1 MMPSQSKKQHNF
13 MALVAN
19 NPSAAKRLKVSQSV
33 GEDFMKADMGKKF
46 KEGGASMKSDLK
58 QDKKVVKKAFSM
70 HDKQAHGG
78 KSTDLTKLKK
88 GGMPKG
94 MMPFEKSK
102 KDVEMKGVKE
112 GSKKDMMMDK
122 KQMMG
127 MKPMMKKGYAEGGM
141 TMVNKG
147 GKMVPDFAADG
158 KGKMAKGGMAT
169 MKYAK
174 GGVIAAPMGKVT
186 AGGKRPHG
194 EHTVQ
199 TKGMT
204 RGKVVKM
211 NMGGKAC

>member
-1 MMPSQSKKQHNF
+1 MMPSQSKKQHNL

-19 NPSAAKRLKVSQSV
+19 NPSAAKRLKVPQSV
-33 GEDFMKADMGKKF
+33 GEDFMKTDMGKKF
-46 KEGGASMKSDLK
+46 KEGGASMKSDIK
-58 QDKKVVKKAFSM
+58 QDKKVIKKAMSM

-78 KSTDLTKLKK
+78 KATDLTKLKK

-127 MKPMMKKGYAEGGM
+127 MKPMMKKGYADGGM

-158 KGKMAKGGMAT
+158 KGKMAHGGAVKKMMGGGMA
-169 MKYAK
+169 YAK
-174 GGVIAAPMGKVT
+174 GGGIESKGK
-186 AGGKRPHG
+186 
-194 EHTVQ
+194 
-199 TKGMT
+199 TKGKM
-204 RGKVVKM
+204 VKM
-211 NMGGKAC
+211 SMGGKAC

>member
-1 MMPSQSKKQHNF
+1 MMPSVNKKQHNL

-19 NPSAAKRLKVSQSV
+19 NPAAAKRLKVPQSV
-33 GEDFMKADMGKKF
+33 GEEFMKADKGKKF
-46 KEGGASMKSDLK
+46 KEGGASMKSDIK
-58 QDKKVVKKAFSM
+58 QDKKVIKKAISM

-78 KSTDLTKLKK
+78 KATDLTKLKK

-127 MKPMMKKGYAEGGM
+127 KAPMK
-141 TMVNKG
+141 
-147 GKMVPDFAADG
+147 F
-158 KGKMAKGGMAT
+158 AKGGMIAT
-169 MKYAK
+169 S
-174 GGVIAAPMGKVT
+174 MGKVT
-186 AGGKRPHG
+186 SGGKRPHG

-199 TKGMT
+199 AKGHTKGKM
-204 RGKVVKM
+204 VKM
-211 NMGGKAC
+211 SMGGKAC

>member
-1 MMPSQSKKQHNF
+1 MMPSVNKKQHNL

-19 NPSAAKRLKVSQSV
+19 NPAAAKRLKVPQSV
-33 GEDFMKADMGKKF
+33 GEEFMKADKGKKF
-46 KEGGASMKSDLK
+46 KEGGASMKSDIK
-58 QDKKVVKKAFSM
+58 QDKKVIKKAMSM

-78 KSTDLTKLKK
+78 KATDLTKLKK

-127 MKPMMKKGYAEGGM
+127 KAPMK
-141 TMVNKG
+141 
-147 GKMVPDFAADG
+147 F
-158 KGKMAKGGMAT
+158 AKGGMIAT
-169 MKYAK
+169 S
-174 GGVIAAPMGKVT
+174 MGKVT
-186 AGGKRPHG
+186 SGGKRPHG

-199 TKGMT
+199 AKGHTKGKM
-204 RGKVVKM
+204 VKM
-211 NMGGKAC
+211 SMGGKAC

>member
-1 MMPSQSKKQHNF
+1 MMPSVNKKQHNL

-19 NPSAAKRLKVSQSV
+19 NPAAAKRLKVPQSV
-33 GEDFMKADMGKKF
+33 GEEFMKADKGKKF
-46 KEGGASMKSDLK
+46 KEGGASMKSDIK
-58 QDKKVVKKAFSM
+58 QDKKVIKKAMSM

-78 KSTDLTKLKK
+78 KATDLTKLKK

-127 MKPMMKKGYAEGGM
+127 KAPMK
-141 TMVNKG
+141 
-147 GKMVPDFAADG
+147 F
-158 KGKMAKGGMAT
+158 AKGGMIAT
-169 MKYAK
+169 S
-174 GGVIAAPMGKVT
+174 MGKVT

-199 TKGMT
+199 AKGHTKGKM
-204 RGKVVKM
+204 VKM
-211 NMGGKAC
+211 SMGGKAC

>member
-1 MMPSQSKKQHNF
+1 MMPSKSKKQHNF

-19 NPSAAKRLKVSQSV
+19 NPSAAKRLKVPQSV
-33 GEDFMKADMGKKF
+33 GEEFMKSDMGKKF
-46 KEGGASMKSDLK
+46 KEGGMSMKADMA
-58 QDKKVVKKAFSM
+58 QDKKVVKKAMSM

-78 KSTDLTKLKK
+78 KATNLTKLQK
-88 GGMPKG
+88 GGMMPKG

-127 MKPMMKKGYAEGGM
+127 KAPMKFAAGGM
-141 TMVNKG
+141 I
-147 GKMVPDFAADG
+147 
-158 KGKMAKGGMAT
+158 AT
-169 MKYAK
+169 
-174 GGVIAAPMGKVT
+174 PMGKVT

-199 TKGMT
+199 TKGHTKGTKIKM
-204 RGKVVKM
+204 RGV
-211 NMGGKAC
+211 

>member
-1 MMPSQSKKQHNF
+1 MMPSKSKKQHNF
-13 MALVAN
+13 MVLVAN
-19 NPSAAKRLKVSQSV
+19 NPSAAKRLKVPQSV
-33 GEDFMKADMGKKF
+33 GEEYMKADKGKKF
-46 KEGGASMKSDLK
+46 KEGGLSMKADMA
-58 QDKKVVKKAFSM
+58 QDKKVVKKAMSM

-78 KSTDLTKLKK
+78 KKTDLAKLKK

-127 MKPMMKKGYAEGGM
+127 MAPGMKKGGM
-141 TMVNKG
+141 
-147 GKMVPDFAADG
+147 
-158 KGKMAKGGMAT
+158 

-174 GGVIAAPMGKVT
+174 GGSVASSMGKVT

-199 TKGMT
+199 TKGLT
-204 RGKVVKM
+204 KGKMVKM
-211 NMGGKAC
+211 SMGGKAC

>member
-19 NPSAAKRLKVSQSV
+19 NPSAAKRLKVPQSI

-58 QDKKVVKKAFSM
+58 QDKKVVKKALSM

-78 KSTDLTKLKK
+78 KKTDLTKLKQ
-88 GGMPKG
+88 GG
-94 MMPFEKSK
+94 
-102 KDVEMKGVKE
+102 
-112 GSKKDMMMDK
+112 MMDK
-122 KQMMG
+122 KKMMG
-127 MKPMMKKGYAEGGM
+127 MSPMMKKGYAEGGM
-141 TMVNKG
+141 TMVEKG

>member
-1 MMPSQSKKQHNF
+1 MPSQSKKQHNF

-19 NPSAAKRLKVSQSV
+19 NPSAAKRLKVPQSV

-58 QDKKVVKKAFSM
+58 QDKKVVKKALSM

-78 KSTDLTKLKK
+78 KKTDLTKLKH
-88 GGMPKG
+88 GGMMPKG

-127 MKPMMKKGYAEGGM
+127 KAPMK
-141 TMVNKG
+141 
-147 GKMVPDFAADG
+147 F
-158 KGKMAKGGMAT
+158 AKGGMIAT
-169 MKYAK
+169 S
-174 GGVIAAPMGKVT
+174 MGKVA

-199 TKGMT
+199 TKGHT
-204 RGKVVKM
+204 KGKIVKM

>member
-1 MMPSQSKKQHNF
+1 MMPSVNKKQHNL

-19 NPSAAKRLKVSQSV
+19 NPAAAKRLKVPQSV
-33 GEDFMKADMGKKF
+33 GEEFMKADKGKKF
-46 KEGGASMKSDLK
+46 KEGGASMKSDIK
-58 QDKKVVKKAFSM
+58 QDKKVVKKAMSM

-78 KSTDLTKLKK
+78 KATDLTKLKK

-127 MKPMMKKGYAEGGM
+127 KAPMK
-141 TMVNKG
+141 
-147 GKMVPDFAADG
+147 F
-158 KGKMAKGGMAT
+158 AKGGMIAT
-169 MKYAK
+169 S
-174 GGVIAAPMGKVT
+174 MGKVT

-199 TKGMT
+199 AKGHTKGKM
-204 RGKVVKM
+204 VKM
-211 NMGGKAC
+211 SMGGKAC

>member
-1 MMPSQSKKQHNF
+1 MMPSVNKKQHNL

-19 NPSAAKRLKVSQSV
+19 NPAAAKRLKVPQSV
-33 GEDFMKADMGKKF
+33 GEEFMKADKGKKF
-46 KEGGASMKSDLK
+46 KEGGASMKSDIK
-58 QDKKVVKKAFSM
+58 QDKKVIKKAISM

-78 KSTDLTKLKK
+78 KATDLTKLKK

-127 MKPMMKKGYAEGGM
+127 KAPMK
-141 TMVNKG
+141 
-147 GKMVPDFAADG
+147 F
-158 KGKMAKGGMAT
+158 AKGGMIAT
-169 MKYAK
+169 S
-174 GGVIAAPMGKVT
+174 MGKVT

-199 TKGMT
+199 AKGHTKGKM
-204 RGKVVKM
+204 VKM
-211 NMGGKAC
+211 SMGGKAC

>member
-1 MMPSQSKKQHNF
+1 MMPSLSKKQHNF

-19 NPSAAKRLKVSQSV
+19 NPAAAKRLKVPQSV
-33 GEDFMKADMGKKF
+33 GEEFMKADKGKKF
-46 KEGGASMKSDLK
+46 KEGGMSMKSDLA
-58 QDKKVVKKAFSM
+58 QDKKVVKKAMSM

-78 KSTDLTKLKK
+78 EKTDLTKLKK
-88 GGMPKG
+88 GGMMPKG
-94 MMPFEKSK
+94 MMAFEKSK

-127 MKPMMKKGYAEGGM
+127 MAPGMKKGGM
-141 TMVNKG
+141 
-147 GKMVPDFAADG
+147 
-158 KGKMAKGGMAT
+158 

-174 GGVIAAPMGKVT
+174 GGMIATSMGKVT
-186 AGGKRPHG
+186 SGGKRPHG

-199 TKGMT
+199 TKGLT
-204 RGKVVKM
+204 KGKMVKM

>member
-1 MMPSQSKKQHNF
+1 MMPSQSKKQHNL

-19 NPSAAKRLKVSQSV
+19 NPSAAKRLKVPQSV
-33 GEDFMKADMGKKF
+33 GEEFMKADKGKKF
-46 KEGGASMKSDLK
+46 KEGGASMKSDLM
-58 QDKKVVKKAFSM
+58 QDKKVVKKAMSM

-78 KSTDLTKLKK
+78 KATDLTKLKK

-127 MKPMMKKGYAEGGM
+127 KAPMK
-141 TMVNKG
+141 
-147 GKMVPDFAADG
+147 F
-158 KGKMAKGGMAT
+158 AKGGMIAT
-169 MKYAK
+169 
-174 GGVIAAPMGKVT
+174 PMGKVT
-186 AGGKRPHG
+186 SGGKRPHG

-199 TKGMT
+199 AKGHTKGKM
-204 RGKVVKM
+204 VKM
-211 NMGGKAC
+211 SMGGKAC